1 MEVRENRVDIC
12 YGTEKRER
20 ERLEI
25 YTGGISPGYS
35 QLYLTLVYT

>member
-1 MEVRENRVDIC
+1 MEGVNRVRIF

-25 YTGGISPGYS
+25 YTRGIKPL
-35 QLYLTLVYT
+35 QQ